1 MKQMDLVGVV
11 LSFFV
16 EYVLHLII
24 IYNQAHVRNPGSFVS
39 WGPTLTTIIR
49 EDPNTTLS
57 GP

>member
-1 MKQMDLVGVV
+1 MV

-16 EYVLHLII
+16 EYVLHLYI

-39 WGPTLTTIIR
+39 GGPTLTTIIS

-57 GP
+57 GS